1 MLRSK
6 RERIHTQEE
15 LDNQKCLYKE
25 QLAIE
30 KIDVNNF
37 DAVRLALDTLNQKI
51 TDHNAKY
58 GNPLAHVSA
67 NKLYSYS
74 AGGKFVI
81 STECAHQENPTFKGI
96 IVSSFEDK
104 DFLKSEGCKWNGRA
118 WICNPEKVEDLQLAI
133 SPDLKK

>member
-1 MLRSK
+1 MRSK
-6 RERIHTQEE
+6 RDQIEMQEE
-15 LDNQKCLYKE
+15 LDNQKYLYKE

-58 GNPLAHVSA
+58 GNPLARVSA
-67 NKLYSYS
+67 IKIYSHS

-81 STECAHQENPTFKGI
+81 NTELAHPENATFKGI
-96 IVSSFEDK
+96 IVSTFEDK
-104 DFLKSEGCKWNGRA
+104 DFLKSAGCKWDGRVWA
-118 WICNPEKVEDLQLAI
+118 CSPEKVEDLQLAI
-133 SPDLKK
+133 RPNWKK